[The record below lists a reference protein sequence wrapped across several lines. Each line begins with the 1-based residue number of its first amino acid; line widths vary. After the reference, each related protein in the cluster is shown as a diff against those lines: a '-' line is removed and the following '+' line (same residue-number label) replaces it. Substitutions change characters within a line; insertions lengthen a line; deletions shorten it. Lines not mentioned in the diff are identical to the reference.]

1 MINIKMEHAEM
12 GADGGKTRNPRTELK
27 KGRGLPKNIR
37 QVGDIPQGDRI
48 YIEDYV
54 VTYLNQ
60 LAHPANRIAKG
71 AILLGEWSKEGRKDI
86 LYISG
91 AVEADNLSFDM
102 KEITFTNETWSEIHQ
117 KIEDNFPGEQVVGW
131 FLSRLGYSVALEK
144 EMEDCHKVNF
154 KGEKTVLYLM
164 DALEQEDAF
173 YLFEKDK
180 ATRLSGYYIYYERN
194 TPMQEYLIEH
204 HAQYSKQD
212 EDHMAYKDSQV
223 LHSYHEIMAGRR
235 ARKEQKQVTRLLYV
249 TSAMLTLVFLALG
262 ITVFNNY
269 DRIKRIQSALEFLSN
284 ETGAAQVNEVADS
297 DSEQDLVQAAD
308 HMDASQAA
316 GKTNALGGEIGDEAA
331 DSKENADAQEAN
343 GAERKDGTA
352 NASESGGDAQASG
365 SDTNDNGTNALDASG
380 SNGAGTD
387 NSGAGA
393 SSENANATETVNANA
408 VSNGTKIDNN
418 AAVAANQTANESG
431 EGDAD
436 NNSVAASNP
445 VSGTKNSTGEVMQ
458 ATSSNV
464 ANYYTVQN
472 GDTLLSICQKV
483 YHSDAYVDLVKRANE
498 LENGDV
504 IYPGQQIVLPSID

>member
-1 MINIKMEHAEM
+1 MINIKVDNEQSSTE
-12 GADGGKTRNPRTELK
+12 GKTTKNARTDPK
-27 KGRGLPKNIR
+27 KGRGFPKNIR
-37 QVGDIPQGDRI
+37 QVGDIPHADRV

-71 AILLGEWSKEGRKDI
+71 AILLGEWSKEGKKDI
-86 LYISG
+86 LFING

-102 KEITFTNETWSEIHQ
+102 KEIVFTNETWSSVHQ

-131 FLSRLGYSVALEK
+131 FLSRLGYSVSLDK
-144 EMEDCHKVNF
+144 EIEDCHKVNF
-154 KGEKTVLYLM
+154 KGDKTVLYLM

-173 YLFEKDK
+173 YLFDK
-180 ATRLSGYYIYYERN
+180 GTASRLPGYYIYYERN
-194 TPMQEYLIEH
+194 TPMQEYLIAH
-204 HAQYSKQD
+204 HAQYSSKQD
-212 EDHMAYKDSQV
+212 EDRTAYKDSQV

-269 DRIKRIQSALEFLSN
+269 DRIKRIQSALEFLSD
-284 ETGAAQVNEVADS
+284 ETSNTQENAIADS
-297 DSEQDLVQAAD
+297 DSNVDLAQSTA
-308 HMDASQAA
+308 H
-316 GKTNALGGEIGDEAA
+316 TNALGAEVGTQNEDAN
-331 DSKENADAQEAN
+331 KEENVQ
-343 GAERKDGTA
+343 T
-352 NASESGGDAQASG
+352 NASETQ
-365 SDTNDNGTNALDASG
+365 NAELQ
-380 SNGAGTD
+380 NEV
-387 NSGAGA
+387 
-393 SSENANATETVNANA
+393 SETGNA
-408 VSNGTKIDNN
+408 VVNENKPETQQQNTSTT
-418 AAVAANQTANESG
+418 VATGG
-431 EGDAD
+431 EGDTSNAEVD
-436 NNSVAASNP
+436 NGLNQNASA
-445 VSGTKNSTGEVMQ
+445 GEEKNTGEVLQ

-483 YHSDAYVDLVKRANE
+483 YHSDAYVELVKQANE